1 MAQVDSE
8 NGTPMP
14 VVAPTRRD
22 SFPVLQAL
30 PPVASSWG
38 LATPVARAADD
49 PVCALIETHRR

>member
-30 PPVASSWG
+30 PPVAPSWG

-49 PVCALIETHRR
+49 PVYALIETHRR